1 MDLDIVGIAIGL
13 AGGLSLFLYGMT
25 QMTDALKR
33 VAGEGL
39 RTALAKLTT
48 NRFTGVLSGV
58 FVTVLTQSSSVTT
71 VLLVGFVSAGLL
83 TLQQSI
89 GVIMGANI
97 GSTVTA
103 QIIAFDVARYAL
115 AVLAAGFALSALSK
129 DQRTAQFGVTLLG
142 LGMVFFGMGLMSD
155 ATSPLRAYPPFVSFM
170 ASMDNP
176 LLGIAVGAG
185 FTAVVQSSAAT
196 TGILIVLAGQGVITL
211 EAGIL
216 MAFGANIGTCV
227 TALIAAIGK
236 PREALQ
242 VAAAHVA
249 FNIIGVLIW
258 APLVGFLAEWVR
270 DLSPAYPDLV
280 SAERLAR
287 ETPRQLANAHTFFN
301 VANTIL
307 FLGVVGPFARLVD
320 WLLPAPP
327 QPEPKLIQPK
337 FIDEVYLQTPDLALQ
352 QIRHE
357 LGRVGRR
364 VIDMIEAAPLIVLH
378 GRPDRIEVV
387 TDMARELDQ
396 LYDRIVDFGRRL
408 GVRELSVSQTRSL
421 HRLLAVGNHLMSTA
435 DLIETNFLRL
445 SDEVRTHR
453 LEVSPG
459 TRKKMVELFEAV
471 SRAMHGALEALDSD
485 DLKKAREVVEMKGL
499 IDDLA
504 DETNERLGARL
515 LADEPNRI
523 ILFRI
528 QNEMVNQ
535 IKRLYYFAK
544 KIAKTVLG
552 EDPKPVTHHAG
563 TAPEEGG
570 EPLESR

>member
-1 MDLDIVGIAIGL
+1 MDLDIVGIIIGL

-129 DQRTAQFGVTLLG
+129 DQRTSQFGVTLLG
-142 LGMVFFGMGLMSD
+142 LGMVFFGMSLMSD
-155 ATSPLRAYPPFVSFM
+155 ATAPLRDYSPFVSFM

-176 LLGIAVGAG
+176 LFGIVVGAG
-185 FTAVVQSSAAT
+185 FTAVIQSSAAT

-227 TALIAAIGK
+227 TALIASFGK

-242 VAAAHVA
+242 VAVAHIA
-249 FNIIGVLIW
+249 FNLIGVLIW
-258 APLVGFLAEWVR
+258 APLVGVLAEWVR
-270 DLSPAYPDLV
+270 EISPAYPDLV

-307 FLGVVGPFARLVD
+307 FLGFVNPFAHLVSRLI
-320 WLLPAPP
+320 PAPSL
-327 QPEPKLIQPK
+327 PEPKLIQPK

-364 VIDMIEAAPLIVLH
+364 VVDMIEAAPLIVLH

-396 LYDRIVDFGRRL
+396 LYDRIVDFGRKL
-408 GVRELSVSQTRSL
+408 GVRELSGSQTRSL
-421 HRLLAVGNHLMSTA
+421 HRLLAVGNYLMSTA

-471 SRAMHGALEALDSD
+471 SRAMHRALEALDSD
-485 DLKKAREVVEMKGL
+485 DLEKAREVVGMKGL

-552 EDPKPVTHHAG
+552 EDPKPVSNPYG
-563 TAPEEGG
+563 TAPDEGG
-570 EPLESR
+570 NPLETR